1 MSCNNCNTCN
11 VSEKRG
17 CGTSSVFDWLYQI
30 ENPATSNKDLV
41 EVQFK
46 ADRKGYYVNGDKV
59 QFSVGDVV
67 VAQGEK
73 IGHDIGRVSMKGELV
88 ALQLKRKKITN
99 KNKLRK
105 IYRRATEKD
114 LTIWEKAI
122 DKERDVLKK
131 QRK

>member
-30 ENPATSNKDLV
+30 ENPATNNKELV

-46 ADRKGYYVNGDKV
+46 ADRKGYYVNSNKV
-59 QFSVGDVV
+59 HFSLGDVV

-73 IGHDIGRVSMKGELV
+73 TGHDIGRVSMKGELV

-99 KNKLRK
+99 TNNLRK
-105 IYRRATEKD
+105 IIE
-114 LTIWEKAI
+114 E
-122 DKERDVLKK
+122 
-131 QRK
+131 QRKKI